1 MPEGNVTCVVYD
13 MNDIQRLLSIKRT
26 AAYSF
31 IKKAYAEQK
40 PFRVLK
46 IGSVY
51 RIPCAEFDRWL
62 KGGNS

>member
-1 MPEGNVTCVVYD
+1 MTEENVSCVVYD
-13 MNDIQRLLSIKRT
+13 INDIQKILGIKRT

-31 IKKAYAEQK
+31 IKKAYDEQK

-51 RIPCAEFDRWL
+51 RIPCTEFDHWL
-62 KGGNS
+62 KGEN

>member
-1 MPEGNVTCVVYD
+1 MPEKDVSCVVYD
-13 MNDIQRLLSIKRT
+13 MNDIQKILGIKRT

-31 IKKAYAEQK
+31 IKKAYTEQK

-51 RIPCAEFDRWL
+51 RIPRTEFDCWL
-62 KGGNS
+62 KGET

>member
-1 MPEGNVTCVVYD
+1 MSEENVTCAVYD
-13 MNDIQRLLSIKRT
+13 MNDIQKILGIKRT

-46 IGSVY
+46 IGSIY
-51 RIPCAEFDRWL
+51 RIPCTEFDREL
-62 KGGNS
+62 KGEN